1 MGKPVNSNAQR
12 VETTA
17 LNTKVNK
24 EVFDK
29 FKDCCKED
37 GYPLNVLL
45 ETFMRQY
52 ANGRFKVDT
61 DDIQKFKNDGAE
73 VDTLNTTFNK
83 EIYLEFK
90 AICRKRGFFVKHVVT
105 AFMEI
110 YASRT
115 LILEYV
121 NVADTKR
128 TARMEDIEIIDMDNE

>member
-37 GYPLNVLL
+37 GYPLNVML

-52 ANGRFKVDT
+52 TNGRFNINT
-61 DDIQKFKNDGAE
+61 NDILKFKNDEAE
-73 VDTLNTTFNK
+73 LSTLNTTFNK

-90 AICRKRGFFVKHVVT
+90 SVCKSNRFFVKHVIT
-105 AFMEI
+105 AFMEH
-110 YASRT
+110 YATRSFV
-115 LILEYV
+115 LEYTSV
-121 NVADTKR
+121 
-128 TARMEDIEIIDMDNE
+128 EDIEVYRE

>member
-1 MGKPVNSNAQR
+1 MGKPVSSNAQR

-17 LNTKVNK
+17 LNTKINK

-37 GYPLNVLL
+37 GYPLNVML

-52 ANGRFKVDT
+52 SNGRFKVDT
-61 DDIQKFKNDGAE
+61 EDILKFKNDGAE

-90 AICRKRGFFVKHVVT
+90 AVCKSNGFFVKHLIT
-105 AFMEI
+105 AFMEK
-110 YASRT
+110 YATRSF
-115 LILEYV
+115 ILEYT
-121 NVADTKR
+121 NVADLT
-128 TARMEDIEIIDMDNE
+128 EDRE

>member
-17 LNTKVNK
+17 LNTKINK
-24 EVFDK
+24 EIFDK

-37 GYPLNVLL
+37 GYPLNVML

-52 ANGRFKVDT
+52 ANGRFKIDT
-61 DDIQKFKNDGAE
+61 EDILKFKNDGAE

-90 AICRKRGFFVKHVVT
+90 AVCKGNGFFVKHVVT
-105 AFMEI
+105 AFMEH
-110 YASRT
+110 YATRSF
-115 LILEYV
+115 ILEYT
-121 NVADTKR
+121 NVTDLT
-128 TARMEDIEIIDMDNE
+128 EDRE